1 MMNRSKKFN
10 ILTATG
16 VTLQAV
22 VLAAVFMLA
31 AAGPALAHKF
41 IATGWVE
48 GDAMALEAAF
58 GNGDL
63 AQNAKVLVFD
73 DAGNQLLA
81 TTTDENGECSFK
93 IHQKSALTIKLDA
106 GMGHQATVL
115 IPLEDV
121 AAAFPDENAPAAAS
135 TPQPTAAADVE
146 PAAGQIAT
154 GLSSREIQVVVE
166 KALDKKL
173 RPIIRKLSE
182 KEHSGQDPRNIA
194 AGIGYIFGLV
204 GIGAYFNNRRKQS

>member
-1 MMNRSKKFN
+1 MMNGSKEFN
-10 ILTATG
+10 VLTTIG
-16 VTLQAV
+16 FTLGAV
-22 VLAAVFMLA
+22 VLATLFMLS

-48 GDAMALEAAF
+48 GDAVALEAAF

-63 AQNAKVLVFD
+63 AQNANVLVYD

-93 IHQKSALTIKLDA
+93 IPKKSALTIKLDA
-106 GMGHQATVL
+106 GMGHQAKVL

-121 AAAFPDENAPAAAS
+121 AAAFPDDNAPAAAS
-135 TPQPTAAADVE
+135 APQPTATADAE
-146 PAAGQIAT
+146 PDAGQIAQ
-154 GLSSREIQVVVE
+154 GLSAEEIQLVVE

-182 KEHSGQDPRNIA
+182 KEPSGQDPRNIA
-194 AGIGYIFGLV
+194 AGIGYILGLV
-204 GIGAYFNNRRKQS
+204 GIGAYFNNRRKKS

>member
-1 MMNRSKKFN
+1 MMNGSKEFN
-10 ILTATG
+10 VLNATG
-16 VTLQAV
+16 FTLRAV
-22 VLAAVFMLA
+22 ALAAVFMLA
-31 AAGPALAHKF
+31 AVGPALAHKF

-48 GDAMALEAAF
+48 GDSVALEAAF

-63 AQNAKVLVFD
+63 AQNAEVIVFD
-73 DAGNQLLA
+73 DTGNQLLA
-81 TTTDENGECSFK
+81 TTTDDNGECYFTIPK
-93 IHQKSALTIKLDA
+93 KSALSIKLNA

-121 AAAFPDENAPAAAS
+121 AAAFPDDNAPAAAS
-135 TPQPTAAADVE
+135 APQPAATADAE
-146 PAAGQIAT
+146 PAAGQIAQ
-154 GLSSREIQVVVE
+154 GLSSQEIQVVVE

-182 KEHSGQDPRNIA
+182 KEPSGQDPRNIA

-204 GIGAYFNNRRKQS
+204 GIGAYFNNRRKKS

>member
-1 MMNRSKKFN
+1 MMNRSKELK
-10 ILTATG
+10 TTG
-16 VTLQAV
+16 FKLRAV
-22 VLAAVFMLA
+22 ALAAVFMLA

-48 GDAMALEAAF
+48 GDSVALEAAF

-63 AQNAKVLVFD
+63 AQNAEVLVFD

-81 TTTDENGECSFK
+81 STTDENGESSFK
-93 IHQKSALTIKLDA
+93 IPQKSALTIKLNA

-121 AAAFPDENAPAAAS
+121 AAAFPDDNAPAAAS
-135 TPQPTAAADVE
+135 ASQPTATADAE

-154 GLSSREIQVVVE
+154 GLSSQEIQVVVE

-182 KEHSGQDPRNIA
+182 KEPSGQDPRNIA

-204 GIGAYFNNRRKQS
+204 GIGAYFNNRRKKS